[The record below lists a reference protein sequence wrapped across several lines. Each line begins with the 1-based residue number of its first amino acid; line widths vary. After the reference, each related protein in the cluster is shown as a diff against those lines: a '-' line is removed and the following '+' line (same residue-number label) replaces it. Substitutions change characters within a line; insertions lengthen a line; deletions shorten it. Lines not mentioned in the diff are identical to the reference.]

1 MRAARAEATAAA
13 ETAAAAQG
21 LGSGAA
27 AKTVEARNDS
37 MVSLFG
43 LWIEKRARLAGSGPA
58 LPQKGGATAGNART
72 YAAAEGERRS
82 PGCRKDAPGARFL
95 HSAA

>member
-1 MRAARAEATAAA
+1 
-13 ETAAAAQG
+13 
-21 LGSGAA
+21 
-27 AKTVEARNDS
+27 

-72 YAAAEGERRS
+72 YAAAKASDVCLGCAARMLQVHDFCTHADGILRNGKTADNLCWHRRGHTS
-82 PGCRKDAPGARFL
+82 LLRPLPRRRAGKK
-95 HSAA
+95 